1 MSLVLLWKKNWCG
14 QYSMVITQLL
24 LSEIL
29 KQAAVDSKISR
40 ARTWNQNICNILPVL
55 DYCTFLVIMSYC
67 GRHQPAPKPCVRC
80 LKVFS
85 PEATPLPPT
94 PKLMESQLSLHEEM
108 EALGSNIH
116 NVPLISVGAT
126 EGGFLSL
133 LAGFSLPGNP
143 LA

>member
-1 MSLVLLWKKNWCG
+1 M
-14 QYSMVITQLL
+14 
-24 LSEIL
+24 
-29 KQAAVDSKISR
+29 
-40 ARTWNQNICNILPVL
+40 L

-85 PEATPLPPT
+85 PEATPLPTPT

-116 NVPLISVGAT
+116 NVPLILVGAT

>member
-1 MSLVLLWKKNWCG
+1 M
-14 QYSMVITQLL
+14 
-24 LSEIL
+24 
-29 KQAAVDSKISR
+29 
-40 ARTWNQNICNILPVL
+40 
-55 DYCTFLVIMSYC
+55 YC
-67 GRHQPAPKPCVRC
+67 HVREKVS
-80 LKVFS
+80 KVFS
-85 PEATPLPPT
+85 PRGHSSSS
-94 PKLMESQLSLHEEM
+94 LMESQLSLHEEM

>member
-1 MSLVLLWKKNWCG
+1 
-14 QYSMVITQLL
+14 MVIAQLSVCL
-24 LSEIL
+24 LGLIFRHAGRTINVRFL
-29 KQAAVDSKISR
+29 RHDIRIS
-40 ARTWNQNICNILPVL
+40 ATKSSLL
-55 DYCTFLVIMSYC
+55 DYCTFPVIMSYC

-133 LAGFSLPGNP
+133 LVGFSLPGNP

>member
-1 MSLVLLWKKNWCG
+1 
-14 QYSMVITQLL
+14 
-24 LSEIL
+24 
-29 KQAAVDSKISR
+29 
-40 ARTWNQNICNILPVL
+40 
-55 DYCTFLVIMSYC
+55 MSYC
-67 GRHQPAPKPCVRC
+67 GRHQPALKPCVRC

-85 PEATPLPPT
+85 PEATPLPTPT

-133 LAGFSLPGNP
+133 LGALVYRETPWPKVSGLGSKLEIDVVGVIFYTECQ
-143 LA
+143 

>member
-1 MSLVLLWKKNWCG
+1 MLPRSEQKNLVKILHFF
-14 QYSMVITQLL
+14 
-24 LSEIL
+24 EIM
-29 KQAAVDSKISR
+29 AH
-40 ARTWNQNICNILPVL
+40 
-55 DYCTFLVIMSYC
+55 C
-67 GRHQPAPKPCVRC
+67 GRHQPAQSPVRC

-85 PEATPLPPT
+85 PEATPLPTPT

-126 EGGFLSL
+126 EGGFLSPL
-133 LAGFSLPGNP
+133 GGFSLPGNP